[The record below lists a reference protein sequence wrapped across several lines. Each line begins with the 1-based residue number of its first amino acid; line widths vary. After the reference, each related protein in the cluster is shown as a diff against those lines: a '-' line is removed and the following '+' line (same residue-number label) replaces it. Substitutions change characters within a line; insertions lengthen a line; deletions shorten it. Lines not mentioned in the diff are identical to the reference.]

1 MNLICRFYE
10 IDEGVIKLYGKD
22 IKAWNLVSLRNQLG
36 FVSQDT
42 YLYPGSIMDNIRF
55 GKLSSTDEE
64 VISAAKEAN
73 AHDFILKLQN
83 GYDTLVSERGIKL
96 SGGQKQRIAIA
107 RAILKNAP
115 ILLLD
120 EPTSALDT
128 ESEAFIQK
136 SLQAMISKKTNLI
149 IAHKLNTIEH
159 ADLILVLNNGS
170 IVQSGTHNELLSKEG
185 LYKQLYQ
192 KQFYK

>member
-1 MNLICRFYE
+1 M
-10 IDEGVIKLYGKD
+10 
-22 IKAWNLVSLRNQLG
+22 
-36 FVSQDT
+36 
-42 YLYPGSIMDNIRF
+42 
-55 GKLSSTDEE
+55 
-64 VISAAKEAN
+64 
-73 AHDFILKLQN
+73 QN

-128 ESEAFIQK
+128 QSEAFIQK
-136 SLQAMISKKTNLI
+136 SLQAMISKKTKLI
-149 IAHKLNTIEH
+149 IAHRLNTIEH